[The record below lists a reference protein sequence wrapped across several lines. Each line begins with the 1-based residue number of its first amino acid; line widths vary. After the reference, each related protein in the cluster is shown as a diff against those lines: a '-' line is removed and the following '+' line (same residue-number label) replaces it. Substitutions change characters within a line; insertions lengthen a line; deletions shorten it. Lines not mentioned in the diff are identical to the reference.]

1 MKKIEL
7 EIVALSH
14 SITQTHSY
22 AVVLGEVNG
31 LSRLPIVI
39 GGFEA
44 QAIAVAL
51 ERMQP
56 SRPLTHD
63 LMKNFMYAFN
73 VELMEII
80 INDLQEGIFYSKL
93 VCVNEHDTVEI
104 DSRTSDALALAV
116 RFGCPIYTYENI
128 LENAGILMEDENKR
142 KAEIPVQD
150 PGSSSAYRDLTK
162 MSLEELQKL
171 LTEVLEHEDY
181 IRAIEIR
188 DEINKRQI
196 AFKHFILIGFP
207 NCKINIGLN
216 VLGKREDGY
225 HNIETIFYPL
235 PFYDVL
241 EVIQSENASQQCQL
255 FLSGIKVDG
264 NAEDNLCIKAYHL
277 LKKDFPQL
285 PAVKIYLHKA
295 ISVGAGLGGGSAD
308 GAFMLMLMNEKF
320 KLNLSV
326 QQLMQHALNLGSDCP
341 FFIINKPCFA
351 QQRGENLQPVS
362 INLSGYKIVIINPGI
377 HINTAWAFTQVK
389 FSNNKLIKNI
399 NTTPVEE
406 WKNISFERF

>member
-31 LSRLPIVI
+31 LRRLPIVI

-63 LMKNFMYAFN
+63 LMKNFMHAFN

-93 VCVNEHDTVEI
+93 VCVSEHDTVEI

-128 LENAGILMEDENKR
+128 LENAGILMEDEKNQK
-142 KAEIPVQD
+142 KSEIPVLD
-150 PGSSSAYRDLTK
+150 TASISSRDLGK
-162 MSLEELQKL
+162 LSIQELEKL
-171 LTEVLEHEDY
+171 LSEVLEQEDY

-188 DEINKRQI
+188 DE
-196 AFKHFILIGFP
+196 
-207 NCKINIGLN
+207 
-216 VLGKREDGY
+216 
-225 HNIETIFYPL
+225 
-235 PFYDVL
+235 
-241 EVIQSENASQQCQL
+241 
-255 FLSGIKVDG
+255 
-264 NAEDNLCIKAYHL
+264 
-277 LKKDFPQL
+277 LKKR
-285 PAVKIYLHKA
+285 K
-295 ISVGAGLGGGSAD
+295 
-308 GAFMLMLMNEKF
+308 
-320 KLNLSV
+320 
-326 QQLMQHALNLGSDCP
+326 
-341 FFIINKPCFA
+341 
-351 QQRGENLQPVS
+351 
-362 INLSGYKIVIINPGI
+362 
-377 HINTAWAFTQVK
+377 
-389 FSNNKLIKNI
+389 
-399 NTTPVEE
+399 
-406 WKNISFERF
+406 